1 MSGLNLGQDHKEES
15 MMKTT
20 SARVLIFPLDL
31 VQFIS
36 SDSTASLTPW
46 VTAAPSQLTQPYE
59 ETLLPFKAFLT
70 IMELCFQKV
79 SPFHRC
85 SPPDLPF
92 SHTGQTPAV
101 STV

>member
-36 SDSTASLTPW
+36 SDSTASLTP
-46 VTAAPSQLTQPYE
+46 
-59 ETLLPFKAFLT
+59 
-70 IMELCFQKV
+70 
-79 SPFHRC
+79 
-85 SPPDLPF
+85 
-92 SHTGQTPAV
+92 
-101 STV
+101 